1 MSQVW
6 KNKLQEEIA
15 RRKAQLAQA
24 KATGPAAAATTTS
37 DAPAKRS
44 KYLKRSELYKHPEP
58 APANPP
64 SPPASDPSKSAD
76 TSETSK
82 AKLAGGNGTDASN
95 ADYPNHNANSGYDND
110 DDDAANLPTEGLLAE
125 WLRISPEETVR
136 RLRQR
141 GHPIRLFGETDRR
154 RAIRLRQI
162 EIAEEHSEG
171 QQNDF
176 MKKMEETET
185 GLALEALQR
194 QAEGGRPT
202 GLTSSDQGDGPSLHP
217 DGSSAGDNDPLAPP
231 TKRARQE
238 VFMSEYDTT
247 LLNRDLL
254 KSDPS
259 LAYTLVYVYLKRLLF
274 EWGDDLAQRPE
285 EIRTSGPGKR
295 ETATQRLSSEHLEP
309 LFKRLK
315 RQRVESDII
324 DLIVE
329 IARCLQA
336 REYLQA
342 NEAYLQMSIGNAAWP
357 IGVTMVGIHAR
368 SAREK
373 ISSNQV
379 AHVLNTEEQ
388 RKWIQSL
395 KRLMTFAQNKYPPT
409 DGAKAVG

>member
-1 MSQVW
+1 
-6 KNKLQEEIA
+6 
-15 RRKAQLAQA
+15 
-24 KATGPAAAATTTS
+24 
-37 DAPAKRS
+37 
-44 KYLKRSELYKHPEP
+44 
-58 APANPP
+58 
-64 SPPASDPSKSAD
+64 
-76 TSETSK
+76 
-82 AKLAGGNGTDASN
+82 
-95 ADYPNHNANSGYDND
+95 
-110 DDDAANLPTEGLLAE
+110 
-125 WLRISPEETVR
+125 ISPEETVR

-202 GLTSSDQGDGPSLHP
+202 GLT
-217 DGSSAGDNDPLAPP
+217 
-231 TKRARQE
+231 
-238 VFMSEYDTT
+238 SEYDTT